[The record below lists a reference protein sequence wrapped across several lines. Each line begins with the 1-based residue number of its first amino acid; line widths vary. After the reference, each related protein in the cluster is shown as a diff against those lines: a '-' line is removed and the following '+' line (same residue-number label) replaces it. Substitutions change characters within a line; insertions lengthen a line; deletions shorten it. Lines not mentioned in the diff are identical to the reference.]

1 MWFTNLKTKYYN
13 FNFICV
19 DWLHTMSLMFYA
31 SVSSGVVYGYS
42 HENKKRVYT
51 ERDFFNIN
59 NESWKCYSNYG
70 SGFCNSHSIKCSRVG
85 LCLLK
90 IVTLLAG

>member
-51 ERDFFNIN
+51 ERASSTWTMNHENVILIMVLDFVIR
-59 NESWKCYSNYG
+59 
-70 SGFCNSHSIKCSRVG
+70 I
-85 LCLLK
+85 LLN
-90 IVTLLAG
+90 VHVLAFVY